1 MNSYSD
7 FKESL
12 VNKKVLVWGLGI
24 SGGGVN
30 VARFFA
36 ENGADVRVTDMKT
49 EEQLQSSVDELKE
62 FKNVSYKLGTQDK
75 EDFLWADVIMKN
87 PAIPPTNELLLAAY
101 EAGKQVETEL
111 TLFFKYCKGYTIGIT
126 GTRGKST
133 TTALLTH
140 ILKQGKK
147 RVWDGGNNRKSLIVL
162 LDEINEDD
170 LVVIEVSSFMCDS
183 LNRVKVSP
191 KLAIITNIYP
201 DHLNWHPDM
210 QHYIDSKGALVKYQS
225 EDDIAVL
232 NIDNPEVESNYL
244 NSGNG
249 RKVTTGKNA
258 DFKITENG
266 VNDPTGFNYEI
277 NNQSLQGEHNL
288 YNAAIAIA
296 AATNLG
302 IESEKMQSAL
312 STYEGLEYRQQV
324 IAVKSGVTY
333 VNDST
338 STMPQAT
345 LVCLERFLPLGPV
358 HLVLGGVDKNLPLEP
373 LLELLSKCTTIH
385 LFEGSFY
392 DKLLNDWSEIND
404 GKVKGPFSSMKD
416 AIDSARRTAKTGDY
430 VILSPGAA
438 SFNLFKNEFDRAEQF
453 DKLVGEI

>member
-1 MNSYSD
+1 MNSYSE
-7 FKESL
+7 FKASL
-12 VNKKVLVWGLGI
+12 KDKKVLVWGLGI

-36 ENGADVRVTDMKT
+36 EQGADVRVTDMKT
-49 EEQLQSSVDELKE
+49 EEQLQTSVDELKQ
-62 FKNVSYKLGTQDK
+62 FKNISYKLGTQDK
-75 EDFLWADVIMKN
+75 EDFLWADIIMKN

-101 EAGKQVETEL
+101 EAEKQVETEL

-140 ILKQGKK
+140 ILKQGNK
-147 RVWDGGNNRKSLIVL
+147 RVWDGGNNRKSLIVQ

-183 LNRVKVSP
+183 LNRVGVSP
-191 KLAIITNIYP
+191 RLAIITNIYP

-210 QHYIDSKGALVKYQS
+210 QHYIDSKGALVKYQT
-225 EDDIAVL
+225 ENDIAVL
-232 NIDNPEVESNYL
+232 NIDNPEVETNYL
-244 NSGNG
+244 KSGNS
-249 RKVTTGKNA
+249 RKVTIGKNA
-258 DFKITENG
+258 DFKITENT
-266 VNDPTGFNYEI
+266 VNDPSALEYEI
-277 NNQSLQGEHNL
+277 TNSSLQGEHNL

-302 IESEKMQSAL
+302 IESELIQSAL
-312 STYEGLEYRQQV
+312 GTYEGLEYRQQV
-324 IAVKSGVTY
+324 IAVKSGITY

-358 HLVLGGVDKNLPLEP
+358 HLILGGVDKNLPLEP
-373 LLELLSKCTTIH
+373 LLELLSKCATVH

-392 DKLLNDWSEIND
+392 DKLLNDWPQIKD
-404 GKVKGPFSSMKD
+404 DKTKGPFSSMKD
-416 AIDSARRTAKTGDY
+416 AIDSARSVAKIGEF

-453 DKLVGEI
+453 DEVVTEI